1 MEAVQA
7 PKRYQLPR
15 EKVWSVLKKNMPDG
29 ILHVPKEYGM
39 FIAR

>member
-1 MEAVQA
+1 METVSA
-7 PKRYQLPR
+7 PERYQLSR
-15 EKVWSVLKKNMPDG
+15 EEVRSVLEKNMPDG